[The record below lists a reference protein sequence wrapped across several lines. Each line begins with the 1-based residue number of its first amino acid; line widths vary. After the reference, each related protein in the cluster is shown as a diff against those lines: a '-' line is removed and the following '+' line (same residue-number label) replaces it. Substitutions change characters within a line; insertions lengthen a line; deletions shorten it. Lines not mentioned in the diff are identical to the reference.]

1 MSLCVQTGMGTG
13 RRERAEG
20 TLWGRCCPWP
30 CGLHSRNTRVRQLWW
45 DADEA
50 PGWVLST
57 LNSSY
62 LCWVAAE
69 QSCVGRGA
77 ELSPTLSYRRVEGAE
92 LS

>member
-1 MSLCVQTGMGTG
+1 MGTLLPVALRVALPG
-13 RRERAEG
+13 H
-20 TLWGRCCPWP
+20 T
-30 CGLHSRNTRVRQLWW
+30 GLRQLWW

-57 LNSSY
+57 LSSSY

-77 ELSPTLSYRRVEGAE
+77 ELSPTLSYQRVEGAE